1 MNTFTRLTTAIITL
15 SSMALSA
22 QAAQL
27 NINLNNV
34 KENQGTIKVAIYD
47 SAKGMKQYQ
56 AFEVLE
62 QKADAAQLTFTV
74 MDLAH
79 GDYAVMVYQ
88 DLNGDGKLGRNLMG
102 IPNEP
107 YGFSNNPRLM
117 GPPKFAQLAVNVSD
131 THINTNIE
139 LR

>member
-1 MNTFTRLTTAIITL
+1 MKNLTRFTTTAIVLT
-15 SSMALSA
+15 SMALSA

-27 NINLNNV
+27 NINLQKV
-34 KENQGTIKVAIYD
+34 RVNQGTLKVAIYN
-47 SAKGMKQYQ
+47 SAQGMKKYQ

-62 QKADAAQLTFTV
+62 QKSNSESVTFSVADLDPGQ
-74 MDLAH
+74 
-79 GDYAVMVYQ
+79 YAVMVYQ

-117 GPPKFAQLAVNVSD
+117 GPPKFTQLAVNVND
-131 THINTNIE
+131 TSISTDIE